1 MRFGITFGPFVRAT
15 GVPESIAPTLG
26 LFFAHVADSM
36 RNREE
41 WRPPAKTAHG
51 LRFVLPSMRPLLIL
65 LPLLS
70 LAFSFAA
77 KAAEPVAQLPVTV
90 VDGGKPDD
98 LIGPYNQPRWSAR
111 GRFSSDTDVYVLPPF
126 EAYLDLDYEMTKPRH
141 DKAIHL
147 FTQELEIGLP
157 HRFQLA
163 YENAF
168 EFRGGRG
175 QETMHTIE
183 GRWALADWGEIPL
196 NPTFFAEY
204 KFGVGREPAG
214 GDAADAA
221 DAEEGDA
228 PVSNTTR
235 RIPNAVEFRL
245 LLGQQFGEKT
255 QWALNLFHERETGG
269 DREHET
275 GFSQALSYA
284 VIGEQLRVG
293 AEMQFIR
300 RTDAESR
307 GHAAHEFDI
316 GPSFSYKPNK
326 RVRLDMAALFGTNH
340 DSPDVKLFAVVSIN
354 LNSSASDQEISAPVS
369 TQNR

>member
-1 MRFGITFGPFVRAT
+1 MRTSLLLLALSFTGI
-15 GVPESIAPTLG
+15 
-26 LFFAHVADSM
+26 
-36 RNREE
+36 
-41 WRPPAKTAHG
+41 
-51 LRFVLPSMRPLLIL
+51 
-65 LPLLS
+65 
-70 LAFSFAA
+70 LASSAA
-77 KAAEPVAQLPVTV
+77 QPVEQLPVTV
-90 VDGGKPDD
+90 VSGGKPDD

-126 EAYLDLDYEMTKPRH
+126 EAYLDVDYEMTKPRH
-141 DKAIHL
+141 DRAIHL
-147 FTQELEIGLP
+147 FTQELEMGLP

-204 KFGVGREPAG
+204 KFGVGHEAAG
-214 GDAADAA
+214 GDAADV
-221 DAEEGDA
+221 AEEEDE
-228 PVSNTTR
+228 VSHVSSTR

-245 LLGQQFGEKT
+245 LLGEQFGEKT

-284 VIGEQLRVG
+284 LIGEQLRVG

-307 GHAAHEFDI
+307 GHGAHEFDV

-326 RVRLDMAALFGTNH
+326 RVRFDMAALFGTTN
-340 DSPDVKLFAVVSIN
+340 DSPDVKLFAVLSIN
-354 LNSSASDQEISAPVS
+354 LNSNASEQEISAPVS